1 MASKDSFWVLNKI
14 SGTPDVRKR
23 SWDACMIESSD
34 RFILKTKN
42 LSKKFGGINAIDDL
56 SLNFR
61 GGELRC
67 IIGPNGAGKS
77 TLFNLITGH
86 IRPSSGLVIFNG
98 INITNK
104 DPNKICRLGIG
115 RKFQVP
121 TVFPTLTVTEN
132 LMLALHGKRN
142 VLGLFYHSDSADVLE
157 IERVL
162 LDIGLMMKRRLTA
175 DTLSHGERQWLE
187 IGMVLINKPI
197 LMLLDEPTAGMS
209 PEETLGTARLIRKV
223 SENVSI
229 VVIEHDLK
237 FIREIG
243 QHVTVLHRGRKLTEG
258 SMDEII
264 KNDDVKKV
272 YLGRDTDPAD

>member
-1 MASKDSFWVLNKI
+1 
-14 SGTPDVRKR
+14 
-23 SWDACMIESSD
+23 MIESPD

-86 IRPSSGLVIFNG
+86 IRPSSGQVIFNG

-104 DPNKICRLGIG
+104 DPDKICRLGIG

-121 TVFPTLTVTEN
+121 TAFPTLTVTEN

-142 VLGLFYHSDSADVLE
+142 VLGLFYHSDPADVLE
-157 IERVL
+157 IESML
-162 LDIGLMMKRRLTA
+162 LDIGLMTKRNLTA
-175 DTLSHGERQWLE
+175 DSLSHGERQWLE

-197 LMLLDEPTAGMS
+197 LMLLDEPTGGMS
-209 PEETLGTARLIRKV
+209 PEETLGTARLIRKI

-243 QHVTVLHRGRKLTEG
+243 QHVTVLHRGKKLAEG

-272 YLGRDTDPAD
+272 YLGGDTDPAD